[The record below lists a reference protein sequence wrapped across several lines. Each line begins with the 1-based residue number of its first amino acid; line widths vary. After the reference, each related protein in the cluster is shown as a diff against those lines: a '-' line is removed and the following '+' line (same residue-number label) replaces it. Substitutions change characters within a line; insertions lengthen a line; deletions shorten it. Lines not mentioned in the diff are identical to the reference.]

1 MASFLVVFGT
11 GTGQTASVAES
22 IGTVIADRG
31 HDVTTR
37 RVETVS
43 ETAVGDFDAVLVGS
57 PVIDRAHLP
66 AVIAFVERNREVLTA
81 RPTAFFQLSFAAA
94 IPFRWAREGAAE
106 WVDALVDRTGW
117 QPDRIGS
124 FAGAIKYTQYDP
136 ATRLFFKLFAALT
149 TGDTDTSRDYEYTN
163 WDDVEAFAADF
174 ARFVERKDVGGGS
187 QSTDTGLTRVVTGLG
202 LLLGVSSLVYWLVVR
217 RRQTDD
223 GRRGSSARVGRADE
237 EPSERIDRR

>member
-11 GTGQTASVAES
+11 DTGQTAAVAES
-22 IGTVIADRG
+22 IGSVIADRG
-31 HDVTTR
+31 HDVTAR

-43 ETAVGDFDAVLVGS
+43 ESAVGDFDAVLVGS
-57 PVIDRAHLP
+57 PVINRAHLP
-66 AVIAFVERNREVLTA
+66 EVVAFVERNREALAA

-94 IPFRWAREGAAE
+94 IPRRWAREGAAD

-124 FAGAIKYTQYDP
+124 FAGAVKYTQYGP

-149 TGDTDTSRDYEYTN
+149 TGDTDTARDYEYTN

-174 ARFVERKDVGGGS
+174 AGFVERQDARGGP
-187 QSTDTGLTRVVTGLG
+187 QSIGPEFTRAVTGLG
-202 LLLGVSSLVYWLVVR
+202 FLLGVSSLVYWLVVR

-223 GRRGSSARVGRADE
+223 GDRRGVPARADE
-237 EPSERIDRR
+237 EPSERVDRR